1 MEKTV
6 TGVLIEIV
14 CILIPLIIAAIWT
27 KPRKKQ
33 RIEKFIWKFRNM
45 AFCYRYA
52 FMGVR
57 LKYRHTNQS

>member
-1 MEKTV
+1 MEKNSYRSPYRNSLYPHSANYR
-6 TGVLIEIV
+6 GYMDEI
-14 CILIPLIIAAIWT
+14 T
-27 KPRKKQ
+27 QKQ